1 MISNIITWLI
11 SLLAFLVSLWSAY
24 ESRPSLSVEIT
35 DASDDENI
43 FITVQNLS
51 NRICKIKNQ
60 ITVTTCPLASPDKS
74 LTLGSSHYNLINE
87 LSKNGYDV
95 SPSVDLPPSVKL
107 SMAFCSYRK
116 EKDSGGAVVR
126 FWKDRI
132 NTHPIM
138 SYEIIIYFTYFTLPF
153 AMKFL
158 FQKHWDPITHV
169 GKFQLIHSKENINWP
184 AYAKVFDRFGDE
196 PLKDHG

>member
-1 MISNIITWLI
+1 LISNIITWLI
-11 SLLAFLVSLWSAY
+11 SLLAFLVSLWNAY

-35 DASDDENI
+35 GISSDDENI

-51 NRICKIKNQ
+51 NRICKIRNQ

-87 LSKNGYDV
+87 LSKKGYDV
-95 SPSVDLPPSVKL
+95 SPSVDLPPGVKL

-116 EKDSGGAVVR
+116 EKDSDGAVVN
-126 FWKDRI
+126 FCDKI
-132 NTHPIM
+132 NTHAVM

-158 FQKHWDPITHV
+158 FQRHWDPV
-169 GKFQLIHSKENINWP
+169 GEFNLIHSKENINWP